1 MGSGASSAAKAA
13 ATGAS
18 EGEIQKIVAGFD
30 DETKAKLKKALD
42 AKDAKPTVKVYGL
55 PVSANTVGPVLLAMD
70 LGVGEMVQ
78 CNILEGAHKTEDML
92 KVNPFAQIPS
102 MSDGDVNL
110 GESMAI
116 LRYIANAYAPE
127 KYGGSDVKAKAN
139 IDWALDWSTGFLY
152 PAFGN
157 VVYPIMG
164 FNKKT
169 EEEIKDGSDKL
180 TDCSEKFCAKFLK
193 DKKFVGGD
201 TPCIADYRI
210 APFYFAACHETI
222 GKKTPYK
229 PSERIVQYVK
239 DFEAASKSSAVFLHT
254 LGGFSL
260 DEYLKSKAE

>member
-1 MGSGASSAAKAA
+1 MGSGSSAVKAA
-13 ATGAS
+13 ASGAS
-18 EGEIQKIVAGFD
+18 EGEIQTIVAGFD
-30 DETKAKLKKALD
+30 DATKAKLKKALD
-42 AKDAKPTVKVYGL
+42 AKPTVKIYGL

-78 CNILEGAHKTEDML
+78 CNILEGAHKTEEMI
-92 KVNPFAQIPS
+92 KVNPFTQIPS
-102 MSDGDVNL
+102 MSDGDFNL

-116 LRYIANAYAPE
+116 LRYVANTYAPHL
-127 KYGGSDVKAKAN
+127 YGGSDNKAKAN

-157 VVYPIMG
+157 LVYPIMG
-164 FNKKT
+164 FNQKT

-180 TDCSEKFCAKFLK
+180 TDCSEKFCAKFLANS
-193 DKKFVGGD
+193 KFVGGD
-201 TPCIADYRI
+201 SPSIADYRI

-229 PSERIVQYVK
+229 PSERIQQYVK
-239 DFEAASKSSAVFLHT
+239 DFEAASKSSAVFLHS